1 MTKIPTGE
9 ERKARGGEF
18 EKIILA
24 EQSFKRKLANSFL
37 DIAGTCV
44 SLFIILAVILIT
56 TTDIHLCTFEDFAGF
71 TIDFFLLLTCAYA
84 MYVNSADSGSRAG
97 LRTDTYKKQNEA
109 FEAKKRAIIDG
120 KLQSRLP
127 EFCRYFVETELEN
140 ARNSILAVIGFPLEE
155 YNTVWIGKSA
165 EEVNASDLSAMQKR
179 AVIEANAL
187 EPVKLTPEMIMKRG
201 RGNSR
206 RAPLGTTPEKKRT
219 MNFVIRFFMTFLTT
233 IVTSMIALEAVTD
246 PTWTV
251 IVTCVVKL
259 LTIVL
264 NGAMGYKF
272 GYENKVVDTVGY
284 MEDQEDLMRQAM
296 EYFEATPAKPQS
308 QKENID

>member
-1 MTKIPTGE
+1 MEHIPTGKE
-9 ERKARGGEF
+9 GKARGGDF

-24 EQSFKRKLANSFL
+24 EQSFKRKLASSFL
-37 DIAGTCV
+37 DVAGTCV

-56 TTDIHLCTFEDFAGF
+56 TTDIHVCTFEDFAGF
-71 TIDFFLLLTCAYA
+71 TMDFFLLLICAYT

-97 LRTDTYKKQNEA
+97 LKTDTYKKQNDA
-109 FEAKKRAIIDG
+109 FEVKKKAIIDA

-127 EFCRYFVETELEN
+127 EFCRYYIASELEN
-140 ARNSILAVIGFPLEE
+140 ARNAILAVIGFPIEDYKAAWLDK
-155 YNTVWIGKSA
+155 TA
-165 EEVNASDLSAMQKR
+165 EEVNASELSAVQKR

-201 RGNSR
+201 RGSGR
-206 RAPLGTTPEKKRT
+206 RDPLGTTPERKRT
-219 MNFVIRFFMTFLTT
+219 INFIIRFFMTFFTT
-233 IVTSMIALEAVTD
+233 IVTSLIALEAVTD

-259 LTIVL
+259 LTIVM
-264 NGAMGYKF
+264 NGALGYKF

-284 MEDQEDLMRQAM
+284 MEDQEDLMRQAL
-296 EYFEATPAKPQS
+296 EYFEAVPAT
-308 QKENID
+308 E